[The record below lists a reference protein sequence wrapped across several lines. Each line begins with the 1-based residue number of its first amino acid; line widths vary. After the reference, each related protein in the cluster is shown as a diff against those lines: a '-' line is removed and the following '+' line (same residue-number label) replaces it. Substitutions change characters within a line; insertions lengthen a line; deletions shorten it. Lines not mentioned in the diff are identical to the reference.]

1 MKVFAFRLEKVLR
14 WREAKVELE
23 QFKLGRFAAECAQWD
38 RILAQF
44 DDARCEAEKAV
55 LASGAVGGGELEALS
70 RFKDRLRQQK
80 HAAQGRREECERKM
94 EQQRGRLLEARR
106 EFRLLDRLR
115 QVRRAEWEM
124 LINRE
129 FEALAAENH
138 LARWNR

>member
-1 MKVFAFRLEKVLR
+1 MKTFAFRLEKVLR
-14 WREAKVELE
+14 WREANVELE
-23 QFKLGRFAAECAQWD
+23 QFKLSRLAAECAQWD
-38 RILAQF
+38 RLLAQL
-44 DDARCEAEKAV
+44 DEARCQAEKTV
-55 LASGAVGGGELEALS
+55 LASGSVGGGELGALA
-70 RFKDRLRQQK
+70 RFKDSLRQQK
-80 HAAQGRREECERKM
+80 QTAVGCRQECERKM
-94 EQQRGRLLEARR
+94 EQQRGRLLAARR